1 MRPPGKRWPGRENR
15 LIRETLAAWAA
26 ALRDFPLP
34 ALRRSC
40 LWGKSKKDIC
50 RGRAQCSGPGS
61 SNKRIRS
68 WLRTIYPYSLARE
81 SGCPLERIF
90 VVPGN
95 HDIDRSRIDGSRQIR
110 NIHKAIKDAAPAY
123 RYRELQAQLTDAA
136 TGRALFEPLAAYNEF
151 AAHFNC
157 QVFHERLAWKQ
168 DLDLAPGMTLRIH
181 GFTSTLLSGAVTQD
195 GQDDKQLSLYLS
207 PWQTGLLDPDPNVV
221 NLVMGHHPPDWLM
234 DQDEVEDAVHG
245 RAAIH
250 LWGHKHRQ
258 RINKDDQYIRLA
270 AGAVNPDAGEP
281 GWHPAYNLIELSVQG
296 SGPARALHVTAHLLE
311 WQTNPERYRARQ
323 DSQGQAIFQH
333 LIHCPGDEHPTP
345 PAPAAPSAGPAL
357 EGVAA
362 VAAQAPDV
370 EAAMGETSTR
380 HLVIRWWGLPMAARR
395 EIALR
400 LGLISEDE
408 VSLPEPERYARALL
422 RAKERN
428 QLEQVAEEINKWPT

>member
-1 MRPPGKRWPGRENR
+1 MLLLHISDIHFRAPECTQENDPNR
-15 LIRETLAAWAA
+15 AYRTRMIQDAKARARALGGVDAILVGGDIAFRGAQSEYEAASMWLEQLAH
-26 ALRDFPLP
+26 
-34 ALRRSC
+34 
-40 LWGKSKKDIC
+40 
-50 RGRAQCSGPGS
+50 
-61 SNKRIRS
+61 
-68 WLRTIYPYSLARE
+68 E
-81 SGCPLERIF
+81 SRCPLERIF

-95 HDIDRSRIDGSRQIR
+95 HDVDRTRISSSRQIR
-110 NIHKAIKDAAPAY
+110 NIHKAIKDAQPLY
-123 RYRELQAQLTDAA
+123 RYRELQAQLAEAA
-136 TGRALFEPLAAYNEF
+136 TGRALFEPIAAYNEF
-151 AAHFNC
+151 AARFNC

-181 GFTSTLLSGAVTQD
+181 GLTSTLLSGAVTED

-207 PWQTGLLDPDPNVV
+207 PWQTALLDPDPNIV
-221 NLVMGHHPPDWLM
+221 NLVMAHHPPDWLL
-234 DQDEVEDAVHG
+234 DQDDVEDAVHG

-296 SGPARALHVTAHLLE
+296 SGPARTLHVTAHLLE
-311 WQTNPERYRARQ
+311 WQTNPERYRARL
-323 DSQGQAIFQH
+323 DPQGREVFQH
-333 LIHCPGDEHPTP
+333 LISYPGDDHPTSLATV
-345 PAPAAPSAGPAL
+345 PATPSVGA
-357 EGVAA
+357 EVKEVEVA
-362 VAAQAPDV
+362 VQAPDV
-370 EAAMGETSTR
+370 EAAMGEQSTR
-380 HLVIRWWGLPMAARR
+380 NLVIRWWGLSIAARR

-428 QLEQVAEEINKWPT
+428 QLEQVAEEVNKWSKQ

>member
-1 MRPPGKRWPGRENR
+1 MLLLHISDIHFRAPECTQENDPNR
-15 LIRETLAAWAA
+15 AYRTRMIQDAKVRARALGGVDAILVGGDIAFRGAQSEYAA
-26 ALRDFPLP
+26 A
-34 ALRRSC
+34 SM
-40 LWGKSKKDIC
+40 
-50 RGRAQCSGPGS
+50 
-61 SNKRIRS
+61 
-68 WLRTIYPYSLARE
+68 WLEQLARE
-81 SGCPLERIF
+81 SSCPLERIF

-95 HDIDRSRIDGSRQIR
+95 HDVDRSRISASRQIR
-110 NIHKAIKDAAPAY
+110 NIHKAIKDAQPLY
-123 RYRELQAQLTDAA
+123 RYRELQAQLAEAA
-136 TGRALFEPLAAYNEF
+136 TGRALFEPLGAYNEF
-151 AAHFNC
+151 AARFNC

-181 GFTSTLLSGAVTQD
+181 GFTSTLLSGAVTED

-207 PWQTGLLDPDPNVV
+207 PWQTALLDPDPNIVNVV
-221 NLVMGHHPPDWLM
+221 MAHHPPDWLL

-296 SGPARALHVTAHLLE
+296 YGPERALLVTAHLLE
-311 WQTNPERYRARQ
+311 WQTNPERYRARL
-323 DSQGQAIFQH
+323 DPQGREVFQH
-333 LIHCPGDEHPTP
+333 LIRCPGDDHPMP
-345 PAPAAPSAGPAL
+345 LSAISAAPRVGQAVK
-357 EGVAA
+357 EVEVA
-362 VAAQAPDV
+362 VEAPDV
-370 EAAMGETSTR
+370 EAAMGEQSTR
-380 HLVIRWWGLPMAARR
+380 NLVIRWWGLPMNARR

-400 LGLISEDE
+400 LGLITEDE

-428 QLEQVAEEINKWPT
+428 QLEEVAEEIDKWSKQ